1 MATTMTTSDTMVA
14 DVIAQYLTRLGLRY
28 VFGHPGGE
36 TAHLIDAFRRAGVPF
51 LLTHHEATA
60 AFMAAAYGDLTGIPG
75 VCLATLGPGA
85 TNMVTGVANAYLD
98 RSPVVALTAQL
109 SLNGPKGATHQLL
122 DLNQL
127 YGAVAKGSR
136 LVTAENVY
144 AAVREATA
152 VALEERP
159 GPFHLAVPSDVAAI
173 KVTPLA
179 HSDTAAPT
187 NSVPSP
193 SPQALAKMDALL
205 ARSSRPAIIAG
216 LGALRSQAQDAVTNL
231 AHRWR
236 APVAVTPKGKGLIPE
251 DDPLFAGAIEM
262 AGNDIVVG
270 FLQRA
275 DLILAAGLD
284 VAEMDKPWLL
294 GAPVIHLDTVPNRE
308 GYYPTEVELCGNVR
322 PLLNQVTERV
332 SRQGAW
338 TDEELAQHR
347 ARLRDYVCP
356 PSARLQPYQVVETF
370 REAMGREAMATC
382 DVGANKFLVGQVW
395 KTYRAG
401 TFMMSNGLSSMG
413 YSIPTAAT
421 MKLLNP
427 QRQVVAFVGDGGLS
441 MYLGELET
449 LKRLQIGL
457 PIVVLVDNSLELI
470 RRSQERRGY
479 VEIGTTFTNPDFG
492 LLARSFGLPYYQ
504 VTNVDEC
511 RRAAEEVIQ
520 ANRLSLIAA
529 EIDGHDYHL

>member
-1 MATTMTTSDTMVA
+1 MTTGDPMVA
-14 DVIAQYLTRLGLRY
+14 DIIAQYLAQWGLRY

-36 TAHLIDAFRRAGVPF
+36 TAHLIEAFRRANIPF

-98 RSPVVALTAQL
+98 RSPVIALTAQL
-109 SLNGPKGATHQLL
+109 SLNSPKGATHQLL
-122 DLNQL
+122 DLNRL
-127 YGAVAKGSR
+127 YGAITKGST
-136 LVTAENVY
+136 LVTPDNVH
-144 AAVREATA
+144 AVVVEA
-152 VALEERP
+152 VAAALQERP
-159 GPFHLAVPSDVAAI
+159 GPFHLAVPSDVAATRI
-173 KVTPLA
+173 TTPVPPV
-179 HSDTAAPT
+179 HVAPT
-187 NSVPSP
+187 KPMPPP
-193 SPQALAKMDALL
+193 SPQTLAKIDTLL

-216 LGALRSQAQDAVTNL
+216 IGALRSHAQDAVTEL
-231 AHRWR
+231 AHRWH

-251 DDPLFAGAIEM
+251 DDPLFVGVIEM
-262 AGNDIVVG
+262 AGNDVVIG

-284 VAEMDKPWLL
+284 VVEMDKPWLL
-294 GAPVIHLDTVPNRE
+294 TAPVIHLDTVPNEE

-322 PLLNQVTERV
+322 TLLKQIGERV
-332 SRQGAW
+332 SRRGTW
-338 TDEELAQHR
+338 TDEDLIQHQ

-356 PSARLQPYQVVETF
+356 SSARLQPYQVVETF

-395 KTYRAG
+395 KTYQAG

-427 QRQVVAFVGDGGLS
+427 QCQVVAFVGDGGLA

-449 LKRLQIGL
+449 LTRLSIGL

-479 VEIGTTFTNPDFG
+479 AEIGTTFTNPDFG
-492 LLARSFGLPYYQ
+492 LLARSFGLAYYQ
-504 VTNVDEC
+504 VASADEC
-511 RRAAEEVIQ
+511 RCAAEEV
-520 ANRLSLIAA
+520 ARTHRPTLVAA
-529 EIDGHDYHL
+529 EIDGHDYRP

>member
-1 MATTMTTSDTMVA
+1 MTTGDPLVA
-14 DVIAQYLTRLGLRY
+14 DVIAQHLAHLGLRY

-36 TAHLIDAFRRAGVPF
+36 TAHLIEAFRRAGIPF

-98 RSPVVALTAQL
+98 RSPIIALTAQL
-109 SLNGPKGATHQLL
+109 SLSGPKGATHQRL
-122 DLNQL
+122 DLNRL
-127 YGAVAKGSR
+127 YGAITKGST
-136 LVTAENVY
+136 LVTPDNVHSVMAE
-144 AAVREATA
+144 AVA
-152 VALEERP
+152 VALQERP
-159 GPFHLAVPSDVAAI
+159 GPFHLAVPSDVAATKVASVALPVPI
-173 KVTPLA
+173 QSANPVTPL
-179 HSDTAAPT
+179 SPPT
-187 NSVPSP
+187 
-193 SPQALAKMDALL
+193 LAKMDALL

-216 LGALRSQAQDAVTNL
+216 IGALRSQAQNAVTEL
-231 AHRWR
+231 AHRWH

-251 DDPLFAGAIEM
+251 DDPLFAGVIEM
-262 AGNDIVVG
+262 AGNDIVIG
-270 FLQRA
+270 FLQRS

-284 VAEMDKPWLL
+284 VVEMDKPWLL
-294 GAPVIHLDTVPNRE
+294 SAPVIHLDTVPNEE

-322 PLLNQVTERV
+322 ILLKQIGERV
-332 SRQGAW
+332 SRRGVW
-338 TDEELAQHR
+338 TDEELIQHR
-347 ARLRDYVCP
+347 ANLRDYVCP
-356 PSARLQPYQVVETF
+356 SSPRLQPYQVVETF

-413 YSIPTAAT
+413 YSLPTAAT

-427 QRQVVAFVGDGGLS
+427 QRQVVAFVGDGGLA

-449 LKRLQIGL
+449 LTRLSVGL
-457 PIVVLVDNSLELI
+457 LIVVLVDNSLELI

-479 VEIGTTFTNPDFG
+479 AEIGTTFTNPDFG
-492 LLARSFGLPYYQ
+492 LLARSFGLAYYH
-504 VTNVDEC
+504 VASVDEC
-511 RRAAEEVIQ
+511 RRAAEEVAR
-520 ANRLSLIAA
+520 ANRPTLIAA
-529 EIDGHDYHL
+529 EIDGHDYRL